1 MLRYI
6 VQYSIIVVKEGI
18 KMVFYT
24 PEQIAKLL
32 QVHLETVRRY
42 IRNGEM
48 KAGKIGRQYRISE
61 TDLME
66 FYESKKVASSK

>member
-1 MLRYI
+1 
-6 VQYSIIVVKEGI
+6 
-18 KMVFYT
+18 MVFYT